1 MLKNCEEFRSGAELQ
16 LSIHHNH
23 ALSRWCR
30 TNGIQM
36 NVDKTKLMMFGNQK
50 KIDQLPK
57 FEIKVE
63 NLPLSVTPSYK
74 YLGITLDSQ
83 LNYNTYVQQ
92 VITSVAN
99 KLRQFR
105 RMRFFLDTKAATLI
119 YKNMILPVLEYGD
132 IFMVSTSVENRKRL
146 QILQNKGLRCA
157 LNKDRTTSREELH
170 TEADLLQL
178 KQRRDIHMLSYMYE
192 MYLVQVKILSNLER
206 KGSELDHI
214 IRNCLNLGGPKLRN
228 TREVWPIK
236 AHIGGT
242 VYQVIC
248 TIYLQGHSL
257 HIDFNYI

>member
-1 MLKNCEEFRSGAELQ
+1 MKNSDQEQTYSYLYMIIMH
-16 LSIHHNH
+16 LDVN
-23 ALSRWCR
+23 ALSRWCL

-36 NVDKTKLMMFGNQK
+36 NVDKTELMMFGNQK

-83 LNYNTYVQQ
+83 LNYNTHVQQ

-105 RMRFFLDTKAATLI
+105 RMRFFLDTKTATLI

-132 IFMVSTSVENRKRL
+132 IFMVGTSVENRKRL

-170 TEADLLQL
+170 TEADLLRL
-178 KQRRDIHMLSYMYE
+178 KQRRDIHMLSYMYD
-192 MYLVQVKILSNLER
+192 VSRTGKSIVKPREER
-206 KGSELDHI
+206 VRTRSHNK
-214 IRNCLNLGGPKLRN
+214 KL
-228 TREVWPIK
+228 
-236 AHIGGT
+236 
-242 VYQVIC
+242 
-248 TIYLQGHSL
+248 
-257 HIDFNYI
+257 